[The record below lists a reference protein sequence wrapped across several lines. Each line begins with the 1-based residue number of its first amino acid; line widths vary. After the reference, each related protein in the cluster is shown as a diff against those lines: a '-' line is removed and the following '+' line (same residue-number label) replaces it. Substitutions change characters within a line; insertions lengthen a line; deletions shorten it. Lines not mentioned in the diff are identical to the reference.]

1 MCDNGNLARLLTR
14 CILSHKLHSCRG
26 SNRRSCQCKGFTI
39 WQPVEHSEAFQNS
52 DVLERSVEFIIPGM
66 SEEDL

>member
-14 CILSHKLHSCRG
+14 CILSHKLHSSRA
-26 SNRRSCQCKGFTI
+26 SNRRCQCKGFTI
-39 WQPVEHSEAFQNS
+39 LQPVEHSEAFQNS
-52 DVLERSVEFIIPGM
+52 DVLERSAEFIIPGM